1 MSIINQ
7 SVFAAIGEGSINQN
21 IVEAAAEIIA
31 AETPK
36 QVVAA
41 VQRYK
46 NFVLIAARGLEMQ
59 AARA

>member
-7 SVFAAIGEGSINQN
+7 SVFDAIGEGFINQN
-21 IVEAAAEIIA
+21 IVDAAAEIIA

-46 NFVLIAARGLEMQ
+46 NFV
-59 AARA
+59 